1 MYDKSRGNI
10 RIMKKW
16 LVSIIVPVYNVENY
30 VGECIESIKNQTY
43 SNIEVI
49 VVNDGSEDRSIE
61 IINDMI
67 RDDSRFTIINQ
78 KNQGLS
84 VARNNGLKYAKG
96 DYFFFVDSD
105 DYIEKNCIEELLN
118 LICKYDVN
126 MCIAGT
132 TLLVGDA
139 PKRMIPNYSG
149 QVDSEKIIND
159 FIYGK
164 NGMIHSAWGKLF
176 KKNIKNQLIF
186 PSGRLYEDQFVI
198 YDVVKNNSCTVCNS
212 TTYIYRIRENSIITS
227 KSNIDKKTMDMMDSI
242 KTVQAVLKDMCNLN
256 NALRYKVINDSLQI
270 IKYCLVGKTKNQ
282 AYEYAI
288 QNIISSNIKDLKK
301 YKMSLSHIVQILMIK
316 YCMPLFK
323 VVYIIGRK

>member
-126 MCIAGT
+126 MF
-132 TLLVGDA
+132 
-139 PKRMIPNYSG
+139 
-149 QVDSEKIIND
+149 D
-159 FIYGK
+159 F
-164 NGMIHSAWGKLF
+164 L
-176 KKNIKNQLIF
+176 
-186 PSGRLYEDQFVI
+186 
-198 YDVVKNNSCTVCNS
+198 
-212 TTYIYRIRENSIITS
+212 
-227 KSNIDKKTMDMMDSI
+227 
-242 KTVQAVLKDMCNLN
+242 
-256 NALRYKVINDSLQI
+256 
-270 IKYCLVGKTKNQ
+270 
-282 AYEYAI
+282 
-288 QNIISSNIKDLKK
+288 
-301 YKMSLSHIVQILMIK
+301 
-316 YCMPLFK
+316 
-323 VVYIIGRK
+323 

>member
-118 LICKYDVN
+118 LICKYV
-126 MCIAGT
+126 
-132 TLLVGDA
+132 
-139 PKRMIPNYSG
+139 
-149 QVDSEKIIND
+149 
-159 FIYGK
+159 
-164 NGMIHSAWGKLF
+164 
-176 KKNIKNQLIF
+176 
-186 PSGRLYEDQFVI
+186 
-198 YDVVKNNSCTVCNS
+198 
-212 TTYIYRIRENSIITS
+212 
-227 KSNIDKKTMDMMDSI
+227 
-242 KTVQAVLKDMCNLN
+242 
-256 NALRYKVINDSLQI
+256 
-270 IKYCLVGKTKNQ
+270 
-282 AYEYAI
+282 
-288 QNIISSNIKDLKK
+288 
-301 YKMSLSHIVQILMIK
+301 
-316 YCMPLFK
+316 
-323 VVYIIGRK
+323 

>member
-96 DYFFFVDSD
+96 DYFFD
-105 DYIEKNCIEELLN
+105 
-118 LICKYDVN
+118 
-126 MCIAGT
+126 
-132 TLLVGDA
+132 
-139 PKRMIPNYSG
+139 
-149 QVDSEKIIND
+149 
-159 FIYGK
+159 
-164 NGMIHSAWGKLF
+164 
-176 KKNIKNQLIF
+176 
-186 PSGRLYEDQFVI
+186 
-198 YDVVKNNSCTVCNS
+198 
-212 TTYIYRIRENSIITS
+212 
-227 KSNIDKKTMDMMDSI
+227 
-242 KTVQAVLKDMCNLN
+242 
-256 NALRYKVINDSLQI
+256 
-270 IKYCLVGKTKNQ
+270 
-282 AYEYAI
+282 
-288 QNIISSNIKDLKK
+288 
-301 YKMSLSHIVQILMIK
+301 
-316 YCMPLFK
+316 
-323 VVYIIGRK
+323 

>member
-1 MYDKSRGNI
+1 
-10 RIMKKW
+10 
-16 LVSIIVPVYNVENY
+16 
-30 VGECIESIKNQTY
+30 
-43 SNIEVI
+43 
-49 VVNDGSEDRSIE
+49 
-61 IINDMI
+61 
-67 RDDSRFTIINQ
+67 
-78 KNQGLS
+78 
-84 VARNNGLKYAKG
+84 
-96 DYFFFVDSD
+96 
-105 DYIEKNCIEELLN
+105 
-118 LICKYDVN
+118 
-126 MCIAGT
+126 
-132 TLLVGDA
+132 
-139 PKRMIPNYSG
+139 
-149 QVDSEKIIND
+149 
-159 FIYGK
+159 
-164 NGMIHSAWGKLF
+164 MIHSAWGKLF